1 MTVFVFA
8 GPTLNPTEG
17 RRVIDALFLPPVA
30 LGDVYRVARQNPDAI
45 GIVDGYFE
53 RRPAVWHKE
62 ILWAL
67 QQGVPVYGSGSMGAL
82 RAAELTVFGMRGVG
96 HVYRGFA
103 SGQLEDDDEVAVSHG
118 LAEARYRAQSEA
130 MVNIRATL
138 AAAELEGIITA
149 WTHSQLEKEAKAL
162 FYPLRSYA
170 RLLRA
175 GAGLGVPE
183 AEVTGLRNWLPA
195 GRRDVK
201 HEDALM
207 MLQQIQADIDSG
219 EPIRPARFHLEH
231 TKFWEAARRETGELT
246 TALDRPSGSTVYE
259 RVLDELRIEGC
270 LARVLEAAFTR
281 WLALNHAVRSGSEP
295 GRDAVQRHANDFRK
309 AKGLLKSTDVD
320 DWMAHHN
327 LDRPGF
333 ARLMYDEARI
343 GVVRQMAEQEAGQL
357 VLDQLRLSGDY
368 ERLLDRARDK
378 QERITALGMDGIA
391 VADTGLTEERLLAW
405 YFRDVVRAALPS
417 DLDRYA
423 GQLGLSPGSGL
434 RRLVLREWAYR
445 QSLGDGG

>member
-8 GPTLNPTEG
+8 GPSLDATEG
-17 RRVIDALFLPPVA
+17 RQVMDAVFLPPVA
-30 LGDVYRVARQNPDAI
+30 LGDVYRMARQNPDAI

-82 RAAELTVFGMRGVG
+82 RAAELSVFGMRGVG
-96 HVYRGFA
+96 QVYRGFA
-103 SGQLEDDDEVAVSHG
+103 SGRLEDDDEVAVSHG
-118 LAEARYRAQSEA
+118 LAEVGYRAQSEA

-138 AAAELEGIITA
+138 AAAELEGVINGRTR
-149 WTHSQLEKEAKAL
+149 SQLEKEAKSL
-162 FYPLRSYA
+162 FYPLRTYS

-175 GAGLGVPE
+175 GAALGVSE
-183 AEVTGLRNWLPA
+183 LELTELRSWLPA

-207 MLQQIQADIDSG
+207 MLELIQADIDSG
-219 EPIRPARFHLEH
+219 ELVRPASFHLEH

-246 TALDRPSGSTVYE
+246 TAPDRASGSAVYE
-259 RVLDELRIEGC
+259 QVLDELRIDGC
-270 LARVLEAAFTR
+270 LAPVLDAAFTR
-281 WLALNHAVRSGSEP
+281 WLALNHAIHSGYEP
-295 GRDAVQRHANDFRK
+295 GRDAVQRRADDFRR
-309 AKGLLKSTDVD
+309 ANSLLKTTDVD
-320 DWMAHHN
+320 DWMAHH
-327 LDRPGF
+327 DMDGAGF
-333 ARLMYDEARI
+333 ARLMHDEARI
-343 GVVRQMAEQEAGQL
+343 GAVRRMAEQEAGPL

-368 ERLLDRARDK
+368 ERLLGRARDK

-391 VADTGLTEERLLAW
+391 VADTGLTEEQLVAW
-405 YFRDVVRAALPS
+405 YFRDVVRSEPPS

-423 GQLGLSPGSGL
+423 AQLGFSPGSGL
-434 RRLVLREWAYR
+434 RHLVLREWAYR